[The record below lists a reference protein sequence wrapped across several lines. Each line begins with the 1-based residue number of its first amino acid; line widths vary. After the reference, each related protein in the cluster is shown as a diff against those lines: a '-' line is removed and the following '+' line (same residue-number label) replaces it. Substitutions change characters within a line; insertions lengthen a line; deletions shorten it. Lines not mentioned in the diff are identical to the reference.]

1 MMACIFGFD
10 FEKEI
15 SYLALR
21 AFALRLAFFAA
32 IGNYRQV
39 RRLKR
44 IVCRVGMR
52 C

>member
-1 MMACIFGFD
+1 MMACVFGFD

-21 AFALRLAFFAA
+21 SFALRLAFFAA

-39 RRLKR
+39 RRLTR